1 MATKKIIIGLL
12 TLIIIRCSNPPI
24 AKGEPA
30 QAKPK
35 SKISPYSNPLI
46 IYGSAFGEF
55 FQCIYRL
62 GNYEAMLKFTAAQTR
77 IKHGSAK
84 LLKYYRDEL
93 KFDFELDRLT
103 NAYCAGDT
111 ITLVYSNAKIMAT
124 RKLIKLNVII
134 ENDSCKL
141 LLSNLN
147 SNPFY

>member
-1 MATKKIIIGLL
+1 MAIKKIIIALF
-12 TLIIIRCSNPPI
+12 TLITIGCSNPPI
-24 AKGEPA
+24 AEGEIA
-30 QAKPK
+30 QAKPEK
-35 SKISPYSNPLI
+35 KTNAFSNPSI
-46 IYGSAFGEF
+46 IYGNAFGHF
-55 FQCIYRL
+55 FQCLYRL
-62 GNYEAMLKFTAAQTR
+62 GNFEALLKFTAKQTR
-77 IKHGSAK
+77 LKYGSAE